1 MPKKKSQKRRSPQ
14 NHRRPDKRKVARLQ
28 SYGQKIGFLGGG
40 QLAQMLILKAYSMGL
55 TPYVLANEGSEPAVQ
70 VAPYW
75 MKGNPHDPKDLKNF
89 SDQVD
94 VLTFESEF
102 YAGYKLEQ
110 LSKKNRGLKIY
121 PRPETLSLLQDRLF
135 QKELLYEHSLPTAP
149 YIKINS
155 MDDIAIALG
164 LFREGLVL
172 KKRMGG
178 YDGHGTFIVK
188 DKVDL
193 EHFRMN
199 FKKNENLFIGEA
211 FIPFK
216 RELAISVARNPR
228 GQVVF
233 LPLVESHQKD
243 HRCDYVLGPVEHPRV
258 KDLKR
263 QLKNFVDAIDYVGL
277 IAFELFDTGS
287 QLLINEIAPR
297 VHNTG
302 HYSQNALSC
311 DQFEYH
317 LRAILGWNLPEVEMD
332 ATSFVMTNLIGA
344 SISEAKM
351 PEHFSGHLHWY
362 KKKEN
367 RPGRK
372 LGHINYTSQTLSSR
386 KLLERAL
393 KERKKFKL

>member
-1 MPKKKSQKRRSPQ
+1 MTKKKSQKRRSTSSQ
-14 NHRRPDKRKVARLQ
+14 IKSARLQ

-55 TPYVLANEGSEPAVQ
+55 TPYVLAGESSEPAVQ

-75 MKGNPHDPKDLKNF
+75 MKGDPHNLKDLKSF
-89 SDQVD
+89 SELVD

-102 YAGYKLEQ
+102 FAGYKLENLGQ
-110 LSKKNRGLKIY
+110 KNRGLKIY

-135 QKELLYEHSLPTAP
+135 QKELLYEHRLPTAP

-155 MDDIAIALG
+155 MDDIAIAMN

-178 YDGHGTFIVK
+178 YDGSGTFVVK
-188 DKVDL
+188 DKLDF
-193 EHFRMN
+193 EHFRLN

-216 RELAISVARNPR
+216 RELAISVARNPQ

-243 HRCDYVLGPVEHPRV
+243 HRCDYVLGPVEHPRLNE
-258 KDLKR
+258 LKR
-263 QLKNFVDAIDYVGL
+263 KIKFFVNAIDYVGL
-277 IAFELFDTGS
+277 IAFELFDTGV

-302 HYSQNALSC
+302 HFTQNALSC

-317 LRAILGWNLPEVEMD
+317 LRAILGWDLPEVELD
-332 ATSFVMTNLIGA
+332 AASFVMTNLIGE
-344 SISEAKM
+344 SLSEAKM
-351 PEHFSGHLHWY
+351 PQRFSGHLHWY

-372 LGHINYTSQTLSSR
+372 LGHLNYTSQTLSSR
-386 KLLERAL
+386 KLLDLAL

>member
-1 MPKKKSQKRRSPQ
+1 MAHKKSKKKQSVKTKRTL
-14 NHRRPDKRKVARLQ
+14 VRLQ
-28 SYGQKIGFLGGG
+28 KYGQKIGFLGGG

-55 TPYVLANEGSEPAVQ
+55 TPYVLSGENSDPAVQ

-75 MKGNPHDPKDLKNF
+75 MKGNPHDPTDLKIF
-89 SDQVD
+89 SDLVD

-102 YAGYKLEQ
+102 YAGYKLENV
-110 LSKKNRGLKIY
+110 SKKNRSLKIY

-135 QKELLYEHSLPTAP
+135 QKELLHEHSIPTAP
-149 YIKINS
+149 YIKING
-155 MDDIAIALG
+155 MDDIQIALG
-164 LFREGLVL
+164 LFKDGIVL

-178 YDGHGTFIVK
+178 YDGHGTFIIK
-188 DKVDL
+188 NKLDF
-193 EHFRMN
+193 EHFRAN

-211 FIPFK
+211 FIPFR
-216 RELAISVARNPR
+216 RELAISLARNPQ

-233 LPLVESHQKD
+233 LPLVESSQKD
-243 HRCDYVLGPVEHPRV
+243 QRCDYVVGPITHG
-258 KDLKR
+258 KIADLKR
-263 QLKNFVDAIDYVGL
+263 RLKNFVEAIDYVGL

-302 HYSQNALSC
+302 HYTQNALNC

-317 LRAILGWNLPEVEMD
+317 LRAILGWDLPDAEPEVK
-332 ATSFVMTNLIGA
+332 SFVMTNLIG
-344 SISEAKM
+344 SGFSEAKM
-351 PEHFSGHLHWY
+351 PEQFVGHLHWY

-372 LGHINYTSQTLSSR
+372 LGHLNYTSNSLSGR
-386 KLLERAL
+386 GLLDLAL